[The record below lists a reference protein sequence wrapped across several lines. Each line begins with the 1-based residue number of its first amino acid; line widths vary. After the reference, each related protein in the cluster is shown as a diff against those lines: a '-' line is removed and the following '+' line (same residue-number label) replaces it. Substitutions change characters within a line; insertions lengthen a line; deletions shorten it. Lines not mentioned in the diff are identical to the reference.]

1 MIDTVQGILETRG
14 EDSVRIGIGG
24 VGLEIITPKPT
35 GMDLGPLG
43 SVVTLYTHVYVKDE
57 NITLFGFKDVEARSL
72 FRSLNGV
79 SGVGP
84 RLALSILS
92 SIHSQALYSAIEAE
106 DVQALQ
112 EIPGIGK
119 RTASRI
125 IVDLKGKLT
134 EVSSRLGDSEAALTS
149 NDPDLSF
156 ALRGLG
162 YSAIEIRDTVSTMD
176 VEPNLSLEEKIRS
189 ALQILSSNNE
199 N

>member
-14 EDSVRIGIGG
+14 DDSVRIGIGG
-24 VGLEIITPKPT
+24 IGLEIVTPKLT
-35 GMDLGPLG
+35 GMQLGPLG
-43 SVVTLYTHVYVKDE
+43 SVVTLYTQIHIKDE
-57 NITLFGFKDVEARSL
+57 NITLFGFKDTEARSL

-106 DVQALQ
+106 DVPALQ

-134 EVSSRLGDSEAALTS
+134 DVSLQLGESEGMLIS
-149 NDPDLSF
+149 NDPDLSV

-162 YSAIEIRDTVSTMD
+162 YSAIEIRDTVRSMD
-176 VEPNLSLEEKIRS
+176 DQSDLDLEERIRS
-189 ALQILSSNNE
+189 ALQILLSKNDN
-199 N
+199 

>member
-14 EDSVRIGIGG
+14 DDSVRIGIGG
-24 VGLEIITPKPT
+24 IGLEIVTPKLT
-35 GMDLGPLG
+35 GMQLGPLG
-43 SVVTLYTHVYVKDE
+43 SVVTLYTQIHIKDE
-57 NITLFGFKDVEARSL
+57 NITLFGFKDTEARSL

-106 DVQALQ
+106 DVPALQ

-134 EVSSRLGDSEAALTS
+134 DVSLQLGEREGMLTS
-149 NDPDLSF
+149 NDPDLSV

-162 YSAIEIRDTVSTMD
+162 YSAIEIRDTVRTMD
-176 VEPNLSLEEKIRS
+176 DQSDLDLEERIRS
-189 ALQILSSNNE
+189 ALQILLSKNDN
-199 N
+199 

>member
-134 EVSSRLGDSEAALTS
+134 EVSSKLGDSEAALTS

-162 YSAIEIRDTVSTMD
+162 YSAIEIRDTVRTMD
-176 VEPNLSLEEKIRS
+176 VEPNLSLEEKIRN

>member
-24 VGLEIITPKPT
+24 IGLEIVTPKPT

-43 SVVTLYTHVYVKDE
+43 SIVTLYTHIHIKDE
-57 NITLFGFKDVEARSL
+57 NITLFGFKDIETRSL

-92 SIHSQALYSAIEAE
+92 SIQSQALYSAIEAE
-106 DVQALQ
+106 DVEALK

-134 EVSSRLGDSEAALTS
+134 YVSSNLVDPEGALNS
-149 NDPDLSF
+149 NDLDLSV

-162 YSAIEIRDTVSTMD
+162 YSAIEIRDTVRNMD
-176 VEPNLSLEEKIRS
+176 LNTDLGLEERIRN
-189 ALQILSSNNE
+189 ALQILSSQNDN
-199 N
+199 